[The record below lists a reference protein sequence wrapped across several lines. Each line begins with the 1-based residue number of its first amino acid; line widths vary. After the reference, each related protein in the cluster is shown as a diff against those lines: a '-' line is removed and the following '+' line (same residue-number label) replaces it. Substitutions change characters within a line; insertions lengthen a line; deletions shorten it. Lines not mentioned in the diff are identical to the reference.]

1 MGLWDLDFWI
11 QRRRISLGGDF
22 QVLLSQ
28 TYWVILIWK
37 CKNFK
42 GFKEGFKGFN
52 MIFRFSDFDF
62 QIQRHRICPGEI
74 FQVLIPQTY
83 WFILIQR
90 CENWE

>member
-1 MGLWDLDFWI
+1 MGLWDFDFWI

-22 QVLLSQ
+22 QVLISQ

-42 GFKEGFKGFN
+42 DFKESFKGFN

-62 QIQRHRICPGEI
+62 QIQR
-74 FQVLIPQTY
+74 
-83 WFILIQR
+83 
-90 CENWE
+90 